1 MTFPRTVR
9 LGAGDNVAIAID
21 SVDQSVT
28 GLTARESILRG
39 HKMVLEP
46 IQGIA
51 EFLLNAVLAR
61 LAGQLFDLRISPY
74 FERLVSHFEDAST
87 WRQAPAEYRAIR
99 NAIANA
105 DREGARRAMR
115 HHLRQSQ
122 ERFRGGFGESAT
134 T

>member
-1 MTFPRTVR
+1 MTFPWPIR
-9 LGAGDNVAIAID
+9 LGAGDNVAIAIN
-21 SVDQSVT
+21 SVDQGVT
-28 GLTARESILRG
+28 GLTARERILRG
-39 HKMVLEP
+39 HKVVLEP

-61 LAGQLFDLRISPY
+61 RAEQLFDLRISPY

-105 DREGARRAMR
+105 DREGARRAMV
-115 HHLRQSQ
+115 HHLMCSQ
-122 ERFRGGFGESAT
+122 ERFSGGFGKSAIK
-134 T
+134 

>member
-74 FERLVSHFEDAST
+74 FERLASHFEDAST

-134 T
+134 K